1 MKKHLAL
8 EYLLSTAWALDERLL
23 SVMGQLAARDV
34 DSLDLSELKTTAENL
49 PQYQAVMAKD
59 GKALGQCL
67 ELREGGVAVLHVN
80 GVISRYATWFQAICG
95 GASTQLVAK
104 EFNEALNNPSVKAI
118 VLNIDSP
125 GGQADGIHELAEMI
139 HAARGDKPIVA
150 YVGGTGASAAYWVA
164 CAADELVID
173 ATAMVGSIGVV
184 ATLTRY
190 KDTDE
195 GVERLEF
202 VSSQSP
208 KKRLDPASKEGRAD
222 WQGRLDQMADVFID
236 RVARNMGV
244 TRETV
249 LSDFGQGGVLI
260 GQNAVDQ
267 GMAHRLGSLEG
278 VISQLAERKHKMTDK
293 KTKAVTLPAATEA
306 STDVLIGAIKEQRPD
321 VLEALQP
328 KVEPE
333 ATALEHAGDIAAA
346 CASAGFPELA
356 ANLLKPDVTKA
367 SAERQIAAAS
377 GLKDVCAAAGIE
389 GSTAA
394 LLAHLDDPVKLAG
407 KAIHEAQAAGD
418 DSSKIEGQVVGKE
431 KQTAKIDGNAIMAK
445 RKAKAGK

>member
-1 MKKHLAL
+1 
-8 EYLLSTAWALDERLL
+8 
-23 SVMGQLAARDV
+23 GC
-34 DSLDLSELKTTAENL
+34 
-49 PQYQAVMAKD
+49 QA
-59 GKALGQCL
+59 GRRG
-67 ELREGGVAVLHVN
+67 
-80 GVISRYATWFQAICG
+80 S
-95 GASTQLVAK
+95 STQSVSK
-104 EFNEALNNPSVKAI
+104 EFNEALSNPSVKAI

-222 WQGRLDQMADVFID
+222 WQGRLDQMADVFVD

-260 GQNAVDQ
+260 GQNAVEQ

-278 VISQLAERKHKMTDK
+278 VISQLSERKHKMTDK

-306 STDVLIGAIKEQRPD
+306 SAEVMIGAIKEQRPD
-321 VLEALQP
+321 VFQALQP
-328 KVEPE
+328 APETE

-367 SAERQIAAAS
+367 CADRQIAAAS
-377 GLKDVCAAAGIE
+377 GLKDICAAAGIE

-394 LLAHLDDPVKLAG
+394 LLAHLDDPVRLAG
-407 KAIHEAQAAGD
+407 KAIHEAQAASD

-431 KQTAKIDGNAIMAK
+431 KQAAKINGSAIMANRKVTK
-445 RKAKAGK
+445 R